1 MENDIK
7 IKIEKLKELG
17 LDEKRIVSLIR
28 LGFEEFLDEMEE
40 DLLQANEEDLD
51 ALDSYLTGIEKEDLT
66 TEEASNTIKDI
77 LQKVYGISA
86 QNNWNT
92 FLVDYLDQ
100 CIEEGKAMEDFLTKL
115 KNDDPEALKQVIAAQ
130 QDPDFEAAKSAVEL
144 TSKLDE

>member
-28 LGFEEFLDEMEE
+28 LGFEEFLDEMKE

-51 ALDSYLTGIEKEDLT
+51 SLNSYLTGIEKEDLT
-66 TEEASNTIKDI
+66 IEEASSTLKDI

-86 QNNWNT
+86 QNNWSS

-130 QDPDFEAAKSAVEL
+130 QDPDFEAAKSTIEL
-144 TSKLDE
+144 TSKL